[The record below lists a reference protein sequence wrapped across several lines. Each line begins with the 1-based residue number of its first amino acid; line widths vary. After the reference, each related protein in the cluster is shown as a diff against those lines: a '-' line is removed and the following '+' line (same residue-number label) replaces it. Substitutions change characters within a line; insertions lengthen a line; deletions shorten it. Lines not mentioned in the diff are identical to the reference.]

1 MKSMTGFG
9 LSQWK
14 TSSTV
19 IEVTVQSYNGKFFEA
34 RVQTPPC
41 YLSLEGELRKT
52 LQKKFQRGYVSLLIV
67 RTPAQPVSSSS
78 VSWDSQQAKKWKSLF
93 RQMATSLKMKN
104 DLTLI
109 ELSRQPGVLKTNI
122 SSVGISASEKTK
134 LKTTLRKAIELCNKE
149 RVREGLAL
157 KKDFQKNTT
166 ALSQSLKKIKI
177 HFTQQNKTINKTV
190 RDKIKLIKL
199 STNEKDKL
207 QQEMLS
213 ALLNRTD
220 IDEEIYRME
229 EHLKVFRSVLNSPG
243 TIGKKISF
251 YLQEMIREMNT
262 IGSKS
267 QSFKLTKE
275 AVQAKSLIEK
285 MREQA
290 QNVE

>member
-1 MKSMTGFG
+1 MTGFG

-14 TSSTV
+14 TSSTF
-19 IEVTVQSYNGKFFEA
+19 IEVTVQSYNNKFFEA
-34 RVQTPPC
+34 RVQSPPC
-41 YLSLEGELRKT
+41 YFSLEGELRKI
-52 LQKKFQRGYVSLLIV
+52 LQRKIQRGHVSLLIV
-67 RTPAQPVSSSS
+67 RTPTQPEFPTSLN
-78 VSWDSQQAKKWKSLF
+78 WDERQAKKWKNLF
-93 RQMATSLKMKN
+93 RQIATSLKMKN
-104 DLTLI
+104 DLSLT
-109 ELSRQPGVLKTNI
+109 ELSRQPGVIKVSASTTG
-122 SSVGISASEKTK
+122 VSASEKTK
-134 LKTTLRKAIELCNKE
+134 LKTMVQKAMELCDQE
-149 RVREGLAL
+149 RVREGSAL
-157 KKDFQKNTT
+157 KKDLQKNTT

-177 HFTQQNKTINKTV
+177 HFNQQNKTIRQSV
-190 RDKIKLIKL
+190 RDKTQFVKL
-199 STNEKDKL
+199 STNEKEKL

-229 EHLKVFRSVLNSPG
+229 EHIKVFRSILNNPG

-275 AVQAKSLIEK
+275 VVQAKSLIEK